1 MYSISTRRKW
11 LERLVISTL
20 RNEMDLTSES
30 DAPFFS
36 CCIMRYFCKQN
47 LIPQCAKRYVQHSK
61 VVKKATSK
69 PDSHVQGHK
78 STREVHFANWIVPPL
93 SASNDSL
100 GFHKVFPRWLPFIF
114 PYSSAGSLAICPTL
128 GRRYLTTCRY
138 GCLWCIIWSSFG
150 YGS

>member
-1 MYSISTRRKW
+1 MGKNYGNGNGVCRYVRA
-11 LERLVISTL
+11 
-20 RNEMDLTSES
+20 NG
-30 DAPFFS
+30 PFFLLYDE
-36 CCIMRYFCKQN
+36 IFLLTEFN
-47 LIPQCAKRYVQHSK
+47 TQCAKRYVQQYSK

-100 GFHKVFPRWLPFIF
+100 GFHKVFPRWLPFVF

-128 GRRYLTTCRY
+128 GRKFLTTCSY
-138 GCLWCIIWSSFG
+138 GMGAYSVDSIKRTVLL
-150 YGS
+150 

>member
-1 MYSISTRRKW
+1 
-11 LERLVISTL
+11 
-20 RNEMDLTSES
+20 MDLTSETNG
-30 DAPFFS
+30 PFF
-36 CCIMRYFCKQN
+36 CCMIRYFCKQSLMPN
-47 LIPQCAKRYVQHSK
+47 VQKGICAAHSK

-100 GFHKVFPRWLPFIF
+100 GFHKVFPRWLPFVF

-128 GRRYLTTCRY
+128 GHK
-138 GCLWCIIWSSFG
+138 F
-150 YGS
+150 